1 MATKKAVK
9 KKATKKAPATKQ
21 TAPALAKDNID
32 ALDTVQLTA
41 SVELGR
47 TRMSVADI
55 IGLGKGSVVQLD
67 RLVGQPVD
75 VLVSD
80 APFATGEV
88 VVIGDKFGVR
98 ILRLKDSDIKS
109 ADPS

>member
-32 ALDTVQLTA
+32 ALDAVQLTA

-47 TRMSVADI
+47 TRITLRPSAQYRRAVAYRA
-55 IGLGKGSVVQLD
+55 K
-67 RLVGQPVD
+67 
-75 VLVSD
+75 
-80 APFATGEV
+80 
-88 VVIGDKFGVR
+88 
-98 ILRLKDSDIKS
+98 
-109 ADPS
+109 